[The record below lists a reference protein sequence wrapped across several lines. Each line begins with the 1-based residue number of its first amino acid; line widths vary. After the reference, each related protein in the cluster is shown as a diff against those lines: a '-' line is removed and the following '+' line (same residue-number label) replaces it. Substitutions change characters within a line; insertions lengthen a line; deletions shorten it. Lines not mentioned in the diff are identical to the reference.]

1 MKKWIAAL
9 LAMAMLLS
17 MSMTLVL
24 AEQDDRPTITVSVYD
39 RGNVPTSVGTITD
52 NPVVDWINEHSPVKV
67 QFVGVPRWNSAETF
81 AAWFA
86 AGTAPDLICEYECAT
101 WIREGYTMPLDDLI
115 DEYSVE
121 YKALLE
127 KYPSAKK
134 IAIPSGKDQMHTFV
148 RIWPATNYC
157 TVLIRADWMD
167 KLGLEIPKTVEEFK
181 DVVLALATEDPDGN
195 GEDDTYGISLS
206 DFAYIKNMMG
216 IADQYGLHLDENGDL
231 CFCTERIEAYYEL
244 AKWLYDNNIVDH
256 DYLTDTNGE
265 KADADFVSGRMAMLG
280 TSDVKAE
287 NLIREL
293 YKNDPEARVTT
304 MPMPATEYGSFNGH
318 VQGGIYNT
326 GFINR
331 NCTHPEDVIKYID
344 FMQSDEFYA
353 RVMFGVEGV
362 HYHFNEKGVPVRTAE
377 EQEKYS
383 AEMQWA
389 SGFDYCMTYAKIK
402 MPAAWADPVAKLT
415 EESDRAAVDYA
426 HIINDATKWM
436 FEDGRECTLV
446 INSTV
451 ELPTDVQF
459 AYDSMRAEFDGIWD
473 KAVTSGDEYTIEDA
487 LADYEKLYEESGY
500 QKYVDF
506 MTDWF
511 SNNRDR
517 IYVRNDNLELKP
529 NYLD

>member
-1 MKKWIAAL
+1 MKRWFAAL
-9 LAMAMLLS
+9 LAVAMLLTAG
-17 MSMTLVL
+17 MTQVF

-39 RGNVPTSVGTITD
+39 RGNVPTSVGTIVD
-52 NPVVDWINEHSPVKV
+52 NPVVDWINENSPVKV
-67 QFVGVPRWNSAETF
+67 EFMAVPRWNSAETF

-86 AGTAPDLICEYECAT
+86 AGTAPDLICEYECGT
-101 WIREGYTMPLDDLI
+101 WIQEGYTMPLDDLI

-121 YKALLE
+121 YKELLE
-127 KYPSAKK
+127 KYPAAKK

-148 RIWPATNYC
+148 RIWPCTNYN
-157 TVLIRADWMD
+157 TALIRADWMD
-167 KLGLEIPKTVEEFK
+167 KLSLEIPETLDEFK
-181 DVVLALATEDPDGN
+181 DVLYALTTEDPDGN
-195 GEDDTYGISLS
+195 GEDDTYGTNVN
-206 DFAYIKNMMG
+206 DFIKFMMG
-216 IADQYGLHLDENGDL
+216 NSTEMFGPHLDENGEI
-231 CFCTERIEAYYEL
+231 CYCSKHMEAYYEL
-244 AKWLYDNNIVDH
+244 LKWMYDNNIIDH

-265 KADADFVSGRMAMLG
+265 KADADFVSGRMAILG

-293 YKNDPEARVTT
+293 YKNDPEARVVT
-304 MPMPATEYGSFNGH
+304 MPMPSNEFGSFNGH

-362 HYHFNEKGVPVRTAE
+362 HYHFNENGVPVRSAE
-377 EQEKYS
+377 EQEKYT

-415 EESDRAAVDYA
+415 DESDRAAIDYA

-436 FEDGRECTLV
+436 FEDGRQCTLV
-446 INSTV
+446 ISSTV
-451 ELPTDVQF
+451 ELPTDIQF
-459 AYDSMRAEFDGIWD
+459 AYDSMKAEYNGIWD
-473 KAVTSGDEYTIEDA
+473 KAVTSGDEYSLEQA

-500 QKYVDF
+500 GKYVEF

-511 SNNRDR
+511 TNNRDK